1 MFAANRMCKKGY
13 RRCINGRCIKHSS
26 WCDGTDDCGDG
37 SDELPCNS
45 KQGRVW
51 LSEIHGEIKEKEKYK
66 PEIFFEWLTRK
77 SAAVIVPHC
86 HHLCLLQWLC
96 AALLSSSA
104 KTVPAS
110 LTLVAV
116 IRWWTVRTPV
126 MRWTAVS
133 INQKISGLVTKP
145 KGCRFLLILSNGY
158 NLSVHSLSGPT
169 DCSSYYLL
177 GVKGMTF
184 ERCEFT
190 TLCYA
195 PSWRCDGSNDCGD
208 FSDERNC
215 PGQTLHTSASMT
227 HPLILTANII
237 CVILHN

>member
-1 MFAANRMCKKGY
+1 MERLRKK
-13 RRCINGRCIKHSS
+13 RN
-26 WCDGTDDCGDG
+26 TN
-37 SDELPCNS
+37 L
-45 KQGRVW
+45 
-51 LSEIHGEIKEKEKYK
+51 KY
-66 PEIFFEWLTRK
+66 IFEWLTTK
-77 SAAVIVPHC
+77 STAVIVSHC
-86 HHLCLLQWLC
+86 HRLCLLQWLC

-133 INQKISGLVTKP
+133 INKKISGMITKP
-145 KGCRFLLILSNGY
+145 KGCRFSLRI
-158 NLSVHSLSGPT
+158 HSLSGPT
-169 DCSSYYLL
+169 DCSSYNLL

-215 PGQTLHTSASMT
+215 PG
-227 HPLILTANII
+227 
-237 CVILHN
+237 